1 MRRKTIQ
8 DITVAEMKKMRAS
21 GMTNQEI
28 AASLEISYQS
38 VLRHIGPQPSEYR
51 GTSARW
57 ATTKPEHA
65 SGAPAAEKPD
75 KPRFAVRVTKE
86 TIEHSEDGI
95 DPITATVD
103 KVTRDV
109 SIETYGGVL
118 VIPFDAMPVLAQFCV
133 TLAGRCR
140 DE

>member
-8 DITVAEMKKMRAS
+8 DITVAEMKKMRES

-38 VLRHIGPQPSEYR
+38 VLRHIGQQPSEYR

-86 TIEHSEDGI
+86 TIEHIEDGI